1 MNIIKFL
8 LTASREAN
16 ALVVVA
22 IAVLL
27 LKILFLNRYP
37 AQFLGA
43 YELGVIVEAVLAS
56 VVASYV
62 FYLLVVHAKEF
73 SDREFLRPY
82 VEMHSKMLIRA
93 CTTQITDIE
102 KASSVDLNF
111 YTMTESEIFSAMS
124 KINPYSEAPLIISVQ
139 TMQHANWFQYFNYH
153 KLKSNESTR
162 KLLVQLPFL
171 EAQIVSD
178 LTAIDDCTH
187 FSVLDLLA
195 SFGASNKDLSALS
208 HSFFEYCQLCKQ
220 LESNLTRIGLSP
232 AQ

>member
-1 MNIIKFL
+1 MIKFL
-8 LTASREAN
+8 MTASREAN
-16 ALVVVA
+16 VLVVVA
-22 IAVLL
+22 ITALL

-43 YELGVIVEAVLAS
+43 YELGIIVEAVLAS

-82 VEMHSKMLIRA
+82 VETHSKILIRA
-93 CTTQITDIE
+93 CITQTTEIG
-102 KASSVDLNF
+102 KASAVDLNF
-111 YTMTESEIFSAMS
+111 HTMTESDVLAALS
-124 KINPYSEAPLIISVQ
+124 KIPPYSDAPLIMSVQ
-139 TMQHANWFQYFNYH
+139 TLKHANWFQYFNYH

-195 SFGASNKDLSALS
+195 SFGAANKDLSALS
-208 HSFFEYCQLCKQ
+208 QSFFEYCQLCKQ
-220 LESNLTRIGLSP
+220 LESNLTRIGFSTV
-232 AQ
+232 Q